1 MTAVYDPKAF
11 ILHAASLRQGC
22 PHCGRS
28 STAASRRS
36 LGSVP
41 VPVRPTNL
49 SVRLPV
55 FALVSRYLTNKLIGH
70 RLLPGRQA
78 LRSPPFTISGPSGI
92 STRFQVLFRALGQ
105 MIDVLLALSP
115 LNQTLRPDPVRLA
128 CLIHAASVRSE
139 PGSNSS
145 KISLFEFNSGT

>member
-78 LRSPPFTISGPSGI
+78 LRSPPFTITGLSGI
-92 STRFQVLFRALGQ
+92 STRFQVLSRSLGQ
-105 MIDVLLALSP
+105 MIDVILALSP
-115 LNQTLRPDPVRLA
+115 LVRDLA
-128 CLIHAASVRSE
+128 IANPFDLHA
-139 PGSNSS
+139 
-145 KISLFEFNSGT
+145 